1 MPPIKP
7 RKFQVSRRQL
17 NKRVNYFFTESPAEE
32 MIPLDTLICVSQP
45 DEPAEVFQNDID
57 ASYCSN
63 HLNCR
68 EENSNLDDAGYR
80 TGITKSLFHH

>member
-17 NKRVNYFFTESPAEE
+17 NKRVNYFFRESPAEDV
-32 MIPLDTLICVSQP
+32 IPLDTIICVSQP
-45 DEPAEVFQNDID
+45 DEPAEVSQNDID
-57 ASYCSN
+57 AFYCSN

-68 EENSNLDDAGYR
+68 KEKGHSSSKRPNMGAQ
-80 TGITKSLFHH
+80 KK